1 MIEKYFKINRKDISY
16 IKFVLE
22 GYEGLAM
29 VTTIDR
35 YDAIVKLVI
44 APDFVSEVENIV
56 MALKDEIDIEEIEGK
71 EKS

>member
-1 MIEKYFKINRKDISY
+1 LIEKHFKINRRDISY

-35 YDAIVKLVI
+35 YDAIVKLLI

-56 MALKDEIDIEEIEGK
+56 RALKDEIAFEEIEGK
-71 EKS
+71 EKL

>member
-1 MIEKYFKINRKDISY
+1 MIEKYFKINRRDISY
-16 IKFVLE
+16 IKFILE

-35 YDAIVKLVI
+35 YDAIVKLLI

-56 MALKDEIDIEEIEGK
+56 KALKDEIAFEEIEGK
-71 EKS
+71 EEL

>member
-1 MIEKYFKINRKDISY
+1 MIEKHFKINRRDISY
-16 IKFVLE
+16 IKFILE
-22 GYEGLAM
+22 GYEGLAI

>member
-1 MIEKYFKINRKDISY
+1 VIEKYFKINRKDISY

-56 MALKDEIDIEEIEGK
+56 MALKDEIDIEEIEGE

>member
-56 MALKDEIDIEEIEGK
+56 MALKDEIDIEEIEGE